1 MTPTL
6 GGVRNPGTVSPAMQR
21 RLLRAQQKAQRAK
34 DAATAAEAELRAVIR
49 EAAVPP
55 GSSRAVAEVLGVS
68 HMTVQRIMKP
78 PAE

>member
-6 GGVRNPGTVSPAMQR
+6 GGVRNPGTVSPELQR
-21 RLLRAQQKAQRAK
+21 KLLRAQQKAQRTQ
-34 DAATAAEAELRAVIR
+34 ATADKAEAELREVIR

-68 HMTVQRIMKP
+68 HMTVQRIMKS